1 MYTSRIWGSL
11 SISRAPRFKCLK
23 KVTHRGEEQ
32 HGQQRDT
39 EIAQV
44 VKNSMFIHSVVPS
57 SPCSQAPASELRL
70 DTLTVSEDRICR

>member
-1 MYTSRIWGSL
+1 M
-11 SISRAPRFKCLK
+11 
-23 KVTHRGEEQ
+23 HRGEEQ

-39 EIAQV
+39 QIAQV

-70 DTLTVSEDRICR
+70 DTLTVSEDRMCR